1 MVKAWLRECEAAQ
14 LEEESMQAALSI
26 TLVGNITAL
35 MEYFIIQ
42 MALTCTAYQAGK
54 RRCVSALLQA
64 ESRIQKR
71 RLAIHN
77 PKRTKRK
84 YWVRP
89 GRTSLWWE
97 NFVNNIVV
105 AEEWR
110 ESFRM
115 SKENFMK
122 CDKVRP
128 FLLKQSTNMS
138 SPISV
143 EKQVAVTL
151 YHLSDEGRYLKVA
164 NAFGIG
170 KSTVSETVRRV
181 CKCISIVLGPEY
193 IKLPTSKQ
201 DVKQTVS
208 NFYDAHGFQQCIGA
222 VD

>member
-1 MVKAWLRECEAAQ
+1 MGE
-14 LEEESMQAALSI
+14 
-26 TLVGNITAL
+26 
-35 MEYFIIQ
+35 
-42 MALTCTAYQAGK
+42 
-54 RRCVSALLQA
+54 
-64 ESRIQKR
+64 
-71 RLAIHN
+71 
-77 PKRTKRK
+77 
-84 YWVRP
+84 RP

-122 CDKVRP
+122 LCDKVRP
-128 FLLKQSTNMS
+128 FLLKQSTNMR

-151 YHLSDEGRYLKVA
+151 YYLSDEGRYLKVA

-193 IKLPTSKQ
+193 IKLPTSE
-201 DVKQTVS
+201 
-208 NFYDAHGFQQCIGA
+208 
-222 VD
+222 

>member
-1 MVKAWLRECEAAQ
+1 M
-14 LEEESMQAALSI
+14 
-26 TLVGNITAL
+26 
-35 MEYFIIQ
+35 
-42 MALTCTAYQAGK
+42 
-54 RRCVSALLQA
+54 
-64 ESRIQKR
+64 
-71 RLAIHN
+71 
-77 PKRTKRK
+77 
-84 YWVRP
+84 RP

-110 ESFRM
+110 ENFRM

-122 CDKVRP
+122 LCDKVRP
-128 FLLKQSTNMS
+128 FLLKQSTNMR

-151 YHLSDEGRYLKVA
+151 YYLSDEGRYLKVA

-193 IKLPTSKQ
+193 IKLPTSEQ
-201 DVKQTVS
+201 DVKQEEAIFMMLMAS
-208 NFYDAHGFQQCIGA
+208 HNA
-222 VD
+222 